1 MLEENQVTAKKLI
14 EMFEAAFMEVAD
26 IEEGRFSVRGVQFPF
41 LIGISVDAE
50 KKRIRFTDYNPLHRI
65 TLENAAILCNE
76 ATKGLALARFYAFEY
91 KQSLMAACQYDMSF
105 EKGVIPFQ
113 VISNFRLFERVA
125 GSAVQDIFK
134 NYLAP

>member
-1 MLEENQVTAKKLI
+1 MLEENQVTVKKLI

-41 LIGISVDAE
+41 LIGISIDAE
-50 KKRIRFTDYNPLHRI
+50 KKRIRFTDYNRLHRI

-76 ATKGLALARFYAFEY
+76 ATTGLTLARFYVFEY
-91 KQSLMAACQYDMSF
+91 QEAVMAACQYDMSF